1 MAITESI
8 PPVANITQSVLD
20 AGMRKTKWRFL
31 VNIFSISESILS
43 FSNFFLDINRE
54 ISSGDFARGLSGF
67 GSIVDFISLK
77 L

>member
-1 MAITESI
+1 
-8 PPVANITQSVLD
+8 
-20 AGMRKTKWRFL
+20 
-31 VNIFSISESILS
+31 LS